1 MGDFIMAGKGS
12 RRRFENTEK
21 VQDNIGDI
29 KWGTRDKSKD
39 TFVVKK
45 NGQLVKDDPAY
56 ICYQCDKHVMWLAP
70 DSRCI
75 RCTKYTPEE
84 IRGEI

>member
-21 VQDNIGDI
+21 VQENIGDI

-39 TFVVKK
+39 TFIVKK
-45 NGQLVKDDPAY
+45 NGVPVK
-56 ICYQCDKHVMWLAP
+56 KE
-70 DSRCI
+70 S
-75 RCTKYTPEE
+75 K
-84 IRGEI
+84 